1 MINKLGEYIKDF
13 RTVKHNYSLRQFA
26 QMCDISHTH
35 IDSIERGIDPR
46 TGKVV
51 KVTNDTIE
59 KLAKAMN
66 VSSSFLFDLSLN
78 KNSTNDQ
85 QYKDEKPKKK
95 AYKIPVYG
103 EIAAGIP
110 INMIQDI
117 IDYEEVDEHTYNRGE
132 LLALKIK
139 GDSMEPRICDGD
151 VVIIRKQPDVDSGE
165 IAAVIIDGDSATLKK
180 VKKDKKGIYLIPFNN
195 DYDTV
200 FYTNNEMEQLPV
212 IILGKLIELRGK
224 F

>member
-1 MINKLGEYIKDF
+1 MNIGDRLKLLRIKNNL
-13 RTVKHNYSLRQFA
+13 TLEELAKKVKTSKPTIQRYESGV
-26 QMCDISHTH
+26 ISN
-35 IDSIERGIDPR
+35 IPSD
-46 TGKVV
+46 K
-51 KVTNDTIE
+51 IE
-59 KLAKAMN
+59 KLAN
-66 VSSSFLFDLSLN
+66 VLN
-78 KNSTNDQ
+78 TTPAYIMGWEEQ
-85 QYKDEKPKKK
+85 ADEKPKKK

-200 FYTNNEMEQLPV
+200 FYTNKEMKELPI

>member
-1 MINKLGEYIKDF
+1 MIENKHFFNKEVIIMSIGDRLK
-13 RTVKHNYSLRQFA
+13 SLRIKNNLTLEELAKKVKTSKPTIQRYESGV
-26 QMCDISHTH
+26 ISN
-35 IDSIERGIDPR
+35 IPSD
-46 TGKVV
+46 K
-51 KVTNDTIE
+51 IE
-59 KLAKAMN
+59 KLAN
-66 VSSSFLFDLSLN
+66 VLN
-78 KNSTNDQ
+78 TTPAYIMGWEEQ
-85 QYKDEKPKKK
+85 ADEKPKKK

-195 DYDTV
+195 NYDTV
-200 FYTNNEMEQLPV
+200 FYTNKEMKELPV

>member
-1 MINKLGEYIKDF
+1 MSIGDRLK
-13 RTVKHNYSLRQFA
+13 SLRIKNNLTLEELAKKVKTSKPTIQRYESGV
-26 QMCDISHTH
+26 ISN
-35 IDSIERGIDPR
+35 IPSD
-46 TGKVV
+46 K
-51 KVTNDTIE
+51 IE
-59 KLAKAMN
+59 KLAN
-66 VSSSFLFDLSLN
+66 VLN
-78 KNSTNDQ
+78 TTPAYIMGWEEQ
-85 QYKDEKPKKK
+85 ADEKPKKK

-195 DYDTV
+195 NYDTV
-200 FYTNNEMEQLPV
+200 FYTNKEMKELPV